1 MTFFTTI
8 NREGMMNW
16 TKMITSEMEA
26 TYAVTDNLMGMLKDE
41 DLGWK
46 PATGANWMTTGQLLM
61 HLTTACG
68 MCCKG
73 FVKGDWGLPEGASF
87 DDMPHEDML
96 PKAEKLPTV
105 DSVAQ
110 AREALAEDKKTGL
123 AMVAQAG
130 EDELSSKMLSAPWE
144 QGNDKLLGKH
154 MLEMVNHLAIHKAQ
168 LFYYLK
174 LMDRPVDTM
183 SLWGV

>member
-1 MTFFTTI
+1 
-8 NREGMMNW
+8 MNW
-16 TKMITSEMEA
+16 TQVITSDMEA
-26 TYAVTDNLMGMLKDE
+26 TYAVTDKLMSMLKDE
-41 DLGWK
+41 ELGWK
-46 PATGANWMTTGQLLM
+46 PATGANWMTAGQLLM

-73 FVKGDWGLPEGASF
+73 FVTGDWGLPDGASF
-87 DDMPHEDML
+87 DDMPHEDMM
-96 PKAEKLPTV
+96 PKADKLPTV

-110 AREALAEDKKTGL
+110 AREALAEDKKTAL

-130 EDELSSKMLSAPWE
+130 EDEMNSKMLSAPWD
-144 QGNDKLLGKH
+144 QGKDRVLGKH

-183 SLWGV
+183 TLWGM